1 MTRAIILAAGEG
13 NRLRPHTEDRP
24 KAFVPLAGKPLLEW
38 QLEVLARVGI
48 SDITIATGYRA
59 DQLESYGTRRVH
71 NPRFDSTNMV
81 VSLIAARE
89 QLLSGEDLLIAYGDI
104 IYQPNIVKALLADEA
119 DVSITID
126 LGWQSLWA
134 MRMED
139 PLEDAETLRL
149 DDDGNVI
156 ELGNPPKSLDE
167 IEGQYMGLI
176 RVSASGAEKMVAAI
190 DAIDPETRF
199 GGRTPDAMYMTDLL
213 QHLIDSGIAV
223 HAVPVEGGWLEVDT
237 VEDLERFE
245 DLHTRG
251 LLDTRFDP
259 LRD

>member
-24 KAFVPLAGKPLLEW
+24 KALVPLAGKPLLEW
-38 QLEVLARVGI
+38 QLEVLGRVGV

-89 QLLSGEDLLIAYGDI
+89 QLLSGDDLLIAYGDI

-167 IEGQYMGLI
+167 IEGQYMG
-176 RVSASGAEKMVAAI
+176 
-190 DAIDPETRF
+190 
-199 GGRTPDAMYMTDLL
+199 
-213 QHLIDSGIAV
+213 
-223 HAVPVEGGWLEVDT
+223 
-237 VEDLERFE
+237 
-245 DLHTRG
+245 
-251 LLDTRFDP
+251 
-259 LRD
+259 